1 MSNDGVAA
9 AQWPPMVR
17 ALAYRNFRL
26 LFAGQLLSLIGT
38 WVQNLALSWLV
49 YRLTQSPA
57 MLGVTSFANLFP
69 GFILAPIAGMVADRF
84 DRRRTMLVT
93 QGASAL
99 FALLLAILTLTDNVE
114 IWHVL
119 VIGVLLGAAAAFEIP
134 ARHALV
140 SEIVEREDLSNAI
153 ALNTTVFNTSR
164 VIGPGIAGV
173 LVGLIGEGWCFLTN
187 AISFLP
193 VMASVLM
200 LRMTAKL
207 RVPHTTTPL
216 RAIAEGFQHF
226 IASPALRA
234 TAVATIGMA
243 LFGNIY
249 TTLMPVFAAQVLQ
262 GGPHTLGLLMG
273 SAGLGALL
281 GALALATRRSHVGL
295 SHWVE
300 FGALGIGV
308 CLIAFAYSRWLYL
321 SMPLMAGVGACW
333 VFGTT
338 SANTL
343 FQSLAPDELR
353 GRAVS
358 IYLMIMMGGTPIGG
372 LLGGTLA
379 EVFGAPLALA
389 SGGATCCAIGFW
401 YRRRMIQLRIEI
413 NARNSSQ

>member
-1 MSNDGVAA
+1 
-9 AQWPPMVR
+9 
-17 ALAYRNFRL
+17 
-26 LFAGQLLSLIGT
+26 
-38 WVQNLALSWLV
+38 
-49 YRLTQSPA
+49 
-57 MLGVTSFANLFP
+57 
-69 GFILAPIAGMVADRF
+69 
-84 DRRRTMLVT
+84 
-93 QGASAL
+93 
-99 FALLLAILTLTDNVE
+99 
-114 IWHVL
+114 
-119 VIGVLLGAAAAFEIP
+119 FEIP

-140 SEIVEREDLSNAI
+140 SEIVGREDLSNAI

-226 IASPALRA
+226 TATPALRA

-243 LFGNIY
+243 VFGNIY

-281 GALALATRRSHVGL
+281 GGAALAARRRHGGLRRRGRVGAVGL
-295 SHWVE
+295 GGCV
-300 FGALGIGV
+300 LGIGV
-308 CLIAFAYSRWLYL
+308 CLIAFAFSRWLYL
-321 SMPLMAGVGACW
+321 SIPLMAGVGACW

-372 LLGGTLA
+372 LLGGALA
-379 EVFGAPLALA
+379 EVFGAP
-389 SGGATCCAIGFW
+389 
-401 YRRRMIQLRIEI
+401 
-413 NARNSSQ
+413 